1 MAAIPIVAGI
11 YSDAGPDIR
20 TAFPVNLMPVPKGSG
35 VSQEYLRPHD
45 GVVMLSSTE
54 YGADRGGINW
64 RGVCYRVMGTKLVSV
79 SAAGT
84 VTVLGDVG
92 GPASEYVT
100 FDYSF
105 DRLAI
110 ASGGSLYYWD
120 GAALTQVTDP
130 DLGTV
135 LDVVWVDGY
144 FMTTDGEFL
153 VVTDLS
159 NPLAVNP
166 LKYGSSEVDPDPVVA
181 LLKLRNEIYAINR
194 NTIEV
199 FDNVGG
205 ELFPFQ
211 RIDGAQIM
219 RGAVGTHAV
228 CVFGDEGIA
237 FLGGGRNEPPSIYL
251 GGNASS
257 ASLATQDVDLL
268 LQTYTEAQLATVK
281 LETRIDR
288 AHKLLYVH
296 LPDRTLVYDH
306 AASQA
311 LQMRIW
317 FTLTS
322 ATAGFS
328 QYDVRNLVWAYD
340 KWLVGASPLL
350 GQDSLLLAETGDV
363 IITEGGEDLSV
374 GVYGF
379 AGYLDRKISSQWGEK
394 TRWEFVTPIVYNESK
409 GAIFHELE
417 LVALP
422 GRVTVGS
429 NPTISTS
436 YSTDGMSWS
445 QDRFIGAGKTG
456 DTRKRL
462 VWFQQ
467 GNMESIRMQRFRGDS
482 DAHISFLRLEA
493 RLEPLNV

>member
-11 YSDAGPDIR
+11 YSDNGPDIR
-20 TAFPVNLMPVPKGSG
+20 TAFPVNMMPVPKGSG

-45 GVVMLSSTE
+45 GVVQLAAGAP
-54 YGADRGGINW
+54 GADRGGIEWN
-64 RGVCYRVMGTKLVSV
+64 GVCYRIMGTKLVTV
-79 SAAGT
+79 SAVGSI
-84 VTVLGDVG
+84 TVLGDVG
-92 GPASEYVT
+92 GTGYVT

-110 ASGGSLYYWD
+110 ASGGNLFYWNGGSLV
-120 GAALTQVTDP
+120 QVTDP
-130 DLGTV
+130 DLGNV

-166 LKYGSSEVDPDPVVA
+166 LKYGSSEIDPDPVVA
-181 LLKLRNEIYAINR
+181 LLKLRNEVYAVNR

-199 FDNVGG
+199 FDNIGG
-205 ELFPFQ
+205 DLFPFQ

-237 FLGGGRNEPPSIYL
+237 FLGGGRNESPSIYL

-257 ASLATQDVDLL
+257 APLATQDVDLL
-268 LQTYTEAQLATVK
+268 LQTYTEAQLSTVK
-281 LETRIDR
+281 LEARIDR

-306 AASQA
+306 TASQA

-317 FTLTS
+317 YTLTGS
-322 ATAGFS
+322 VVDFA
-328 QYDVRNLVWAYD
+328 QYPARNLVWCYD
-340 KWLVGASPLL
+340 RWIVGHPSAPR
-350 GQDSLLLAETGDV
+350 
-363 IITEGGEDLSV
+363 V
-374 GVYGF
+374 GVF
-379 AGYLDRKISSQWGEK
+379 DRKISSQWGEK

-422 GRVTVGS
+422 GRVTIGS

-445 QDRFIGAGKTG
+445 QDRFISAGRTG

-467 GNMESIRMQRFRGDS
+467 GHMESIRMQRFRGDS